1 MAAAPK
7 DLAAGLSSNPA
18 LVVSRKSDLD
28 DPLLTSVGGAC
39 PRRRPIVE
47 NEADAS

>member
-1 MAAAPK
+1 M
-7 DLAAGLSSNPA
+7 DLAAGLLSNPA

-28 DPLLTSVGGAC
+28 DPLLTLLGGGC

-47 NEADAS
+47 IAADAS